1 MFSRIAIVLIAVL
14 VTIPAASQAQ
24 ERTRYKWW
32 QDAQTKQAIGLT
44 DEQSVQVEAFFQES
58 LPKLQALK
66 KTIDALE
73 AQLSTMIRERRAD
86 ESTVAAKIDEVED
99 ARCEANKTR
108 TLMLYRMHRVLS
120 PEQDL
125 KLKELHDKREQE
137 RRGRGGERRR
147 P

>member
-1 MFSRIAIVLIAVL
+1 MFSRITIVLTAVL
-14 VTIPAASQAQ
+14 VMVSAASSAQ
-24 ERTRYKWW
+24 QRARYKWW

-44 DEQSVQVEAFFQES
+44 DDQSTRVEAFFQET

-66 KTIDALE
+66 KNIDALE
-73 AQLSTMIRERRAD
+73 AELSTMIRERRAD

-99 ARCEANKTR
+99 ARCEANKAR

-120 PEQDL
+120 PEQDQ

-137 RRGRGGERRR
+137 RRGRGGERRH